1 MSNEGQSEVDQSSNT
16 ELVQLRTRVIALE
29 NLLIALLAGASEP
42 QRTLARDM
50 ATYIAPRLGF
60 TPHPLTI
67 HAAAQM
73 IHLVERS
80 EVFRAGAS
88 SI

>member
-1 MSNEGQSEVDQSSNT
+1 MSNEAQSEVDQSSNT
-16 ELVQLRTRVIALE
+16 ELVQRRTKVISLE
-29 NLLIALLAGASEP
+29 NLLIALLAGAPEP

-50 ATYIAPRLGF
+50 TKYIAPRSGF

-67 HAAAQM
+67 NAAAQM
-73 IHLVERS
+73 IPLVERS